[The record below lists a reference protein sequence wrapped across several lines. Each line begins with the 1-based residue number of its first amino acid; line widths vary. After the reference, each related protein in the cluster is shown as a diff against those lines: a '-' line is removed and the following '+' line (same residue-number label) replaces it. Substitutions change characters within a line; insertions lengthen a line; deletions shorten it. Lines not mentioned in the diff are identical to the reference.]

1 MSAPGR
7 ICVPR
12 TLTDAAH
19 RDVLDTTVNYG
30 AHVKFVS
37 KWLDKLEAEEKKAA
51 EAPAAAEEPP
61 AEATPAAAGPEAPT
75 LAELGKAAEAV
86 QA

>member
-1 MSAPGR
+1 M
-7 ICVPR
+7 
-12 TLTDAAH
+12 
-19 RDVLDTTVNYG
+19 DTTVNYS

-51 EAPAAAEEPP
+51 EPATSEPAPAEDAAPAPAPDAAAAAAE
-61 AEATPAAAGPEAPT
+61 PT
-75 LAELGKAAEAV
+75 A